1 MRLDSYLFEK
11 GIYPSRTK
19 ASEAILRGEVL
30 YNGKIVKA
38 SLEVSNESLISY
50 VNDTETFVS
59 NGGYKLEKALN
70 DFNFDVSGL
79 VFADIGASN
88 GGFTDCLLKRNAK

>member
-19 ASEAILRGEVL
+19 ACEAILRGEDL

-38 SLEVSNESLISY
+38 SIEVSNESLIS
-50 VNDTETFVS
+50 
-59 NGGYKLEKALN
+59 
-70 DFNFDVSGL
+70 
-79 VFADIGASN
+79 
-88 GGFTDCLLKRNAK
+88 

>member
-38 SLEVSNESLISY
+38 SLEVINESLISY

-59 NGGYKLEKALN
+59 NGGY
-70 DFNFDVSGL
+70 
-79 VFADIGASN
+79 
-88 GGFTDCLLKRNAK
+88 